1 MKINTASKYPIGK
14 PTKRTDM
21 VTYSVVKAPSWVI
34 SAELCFW
41 SITGRVLRFFWQCLR
56 YKWTIIYDVIIMAVR
71 RVHCEPVKKTSYSTS
86 WKSHSDNPDHDG
98 KQSICKVHLII
109 IRVHNG
115 ISIFFRPW
123 NTVIND
129 VADQLMNN
137 LFWYLNFRSSSTVT
151 GMSSTVAGMLESM
164 RKRADLFVFC
174 KVSSTKRSQ
183 IFKEINCM
191 SACIQ
196 ELVRLRSYFE
206 RGMETQEWDLSPITL
221 TKSFWYS
228 CMVSSSKNSQSCM
241 ITHIKWH
248 IFTVCKR
255 PIWR

>member
-1 MKINTASKYPIGK
+1 
-14 PTKRTDM
+14 
-21 VTYSVVKAPSWVI
+21 
-34 SAELCFW
+34 
-41 SITGRVLRFFWQCLR
+41 
-56 YKWTIIYDVIIMAVR
+56 MAVR

-129 VADQLMNN
+129 VADQLINN
-137 LFWYLNFRSSSTVT
+137 LFWCLNFRSSSTVI
-151 GMSSTVAGMLESM
+151 GMSSTVAGMLECM

-206 RGMETQEWDLSPITL
+206 RGWKPRNEIWVPSLLQSHFDTAAWFLLAKILKVAWSLILNDTYLPCVSDPFGDKCLSWTNF
-221 TKSFWYS
+221 S
-228 CMVSSSKNSQSCM
+228 
-241 ITHIKWH
+241 
-248 IFTVCKR
+248 IFLHFICR
-255 PIWR
+255 NF